1 MDKQEKQESQR
12 FVLEQWFGVDYGQAD
27 EIMGICICKASADSR
42 PRSQVKRCLSHSLY
56 EERNGNYVL
65 YSKFETSAEDE
76 PSFALA
82 ERVQLSEVLFTAM
95 DFFVFLLLR
104 SIRFDLVSQKAIREI
119 NTRAIEDLATT
130 MRPRFGLSIQEDAIV
145 EDPSSYVIFQLL
157 RQLRTGDPDDKE
169 VATQGEKSSLWIE
182 PDRIGPDEPDG
193 RDAS

>member
-1 MDKQEKQESQR
+1 
-12 FVLEQWFGVDYGQAD
+12 
-27 EIMGICICKASADSR
+27 
-42 PRSQVKRCLSHSLY
+42 
-56 EERNGNYVL
+56 
-65 YSKFETSAEDE
+65 
-76 PSFALA
+76 
-82 ERVQLSEVLFTAM
+82 
-95 DFFVFLLLR
+95 
-104 SIRFDLVSQKAIREI
+104 
-119 NTRAIEDLATT
+119 